1 MCFGGRKRLMF
12 LKALVFHFQ
21 EELKG
26 FVGSTDVKSV
36 VDCLGLQFE
45 GQLRNFGGS
54 RSVRFV
60 KT

>member
-1 MCFGGRKRLMF
+1 MF
-12 LKALVFHFQ
+12 LKALSLHFQ
-21 EELKG
+21 EQLKG
-26 FVGSTDVKSV
+26 FVSSTDVKSV
-36 VDCLGLQFE
+36 VNGLGLQFE

>member
-1 MCFGGRKRLMF
+1 MF
-12 LKALVFHFQ
+12 LKALVLHFQ

-36 VDCLGLQFE
+36 VDGLGLQFE

-54 RSVRFV
+54 GSVRFV